1 MGKKRTQLE
10 MDGIESGFVCL
21 STKPTARLSYSF
33 IPQPSG
39 HTGRHSKR
47 LLVFLSG
54 IDNSQ
59 TIWQGTLTKLVSL
72 SRTNGF
78 DLPPMLAYDRYG
90 AGNSDH
96 DPSDAGKPPE
106 QYHDAVESMRDLHQL
121 IIQIAPKHLGLA
133 ENELH
138 ELRIIFCAY
147 SIGCCIAR
155 FYADAYPGTVEALLL
170 IDSPPAGTAA
180 ENLVPDPD
188 IPEEWEKGRL
198 FLPEGTTADQCRDAI
213 RKGRNSPLSGHAMT
227 TRERI
232 RWDNMPQLLPSS
244 ERPKLRGPEP
254 GMPLVAVVNSD
265 AEVAF
270 SSFANVSICLF

>member
-10 MDGIESGFVCL
+10 LDGIESGFVRLC
-21 STKPTARLSYSF
+21 TKPTARLSYSF

-39 HTGRHSKR
+39 RTGRHSKR

-59 TIWQGTLTKLVSL
+59 TIWQGTLKKLVSL
-72 SRTNGF
+72 SRINGF
-78 DLPPMLAYDRYG
+78 DLPPMLVYDRYG
-90 AGNSDH
+90 AGSSDH
-96 DPSDAGKPPE
+96 DPSDAGNPPE
-106 QYHDAVESMRDLHQL
+106 QYHDAVESMHDLRQL
-121 IIQIAPKHLGLA
+121 IIQIAPIHLGLA

-138 ELRIIFCAY
+138 DLRIIFCAY

-170 IDSPPAGTAA
+170 IDSATAGTAI
-180 ENLVPDPD
+180 ENMMPNPD

-213 RKGRNSPLSGHAMT
+213 RKGRNSPFSGHAIT

-232 RWDNMPQLLPSS
+232 RWDNMPQFLPSS

-265 AEVAF
+265 AEVAI
-270 SSFANVSICLF
+270 SSIANVSMCLF